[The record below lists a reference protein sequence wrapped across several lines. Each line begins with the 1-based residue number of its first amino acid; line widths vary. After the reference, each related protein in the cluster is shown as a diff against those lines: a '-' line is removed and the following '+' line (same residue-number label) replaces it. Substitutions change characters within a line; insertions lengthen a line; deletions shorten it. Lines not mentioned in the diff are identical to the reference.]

1 MEKKMENKEEVEEV
15 KEEEGGGVTSLAGG
29 FHFTDFAL
37 KKFAFTSNLDKT
49 IICPSFT
56 LKFATQKSGRL
67 AEKSIMLI
75 SFLRYIITM
84 CPLKLT

>member
-37 KKFAFTSNLDKT
+37 KKFASTSNLDKT

-67 AEKSIMLI
+67 AEK
-75 SFLRYIITM
+75 
-84 CPLKLT
+84 KHNVD